1 MGGPHLSLSLE
12 NVLNWGAHCPCQWR
26 VECITGMFFL
36 WCEITRQDIS
46 RPGPRGRTLIAVL
59 CGPGVVFLPGEEEV
73 TAM

>member
-1 MGGPHLSLSLE
+1 
-12 NVLNWGAHCPCQWR
+12 
-26 VECITGMFFL
+26 MFFL

-46 RPGPRGRTLIAVL
+46 RPGARGRTLIAVL